1 MMRTMP
7 LTTSHLQPRGVTR
20 ITLLPAAFFLWALFF
35 CFCPSVQAQ
44 EKQVEAGQ
52 WFLQQEGHGE
62 ASFALL
68 LHCSKKQQSSSC
80 DAQNLPAQLIASS
93 VYVPGLDASRAL
105 LSSAPWVGGVW
116 LGRGLVLQPQWLQH
130 LLTRASA
137 ASTTLWLR
145 IAGAGLMAGYLA
157 HRVLQHGLSD
167 LEDATI
173 HPHTQNGLIPETP
186 SSRPPPHNL
195 LPHPP
200 LSESKDESLFP
211 TNNFH
216 LPTEKAAQ
224 QQIQLH
230 TFLAELS
237 ELSEEVSEALE
248 LMSKGFKQLQRR
260 AGTNNTKVQQ
270 MELLVRGGLFQNSE
284 LRAKDGQS
292 IDKSFEELGLK
303 LDILARNVGEL
314 RQALPAQNAAL
325 LPLPRGLEV
334 DRLKILQQQLT
345 VLGGSLAGIRGRL
358 IEASSDIEDP
368 RLRGKVRGFVRSP
381 VSFTHLAFYSK
392 PSSSQIVIK
401 LSALA
406 GVLAHVAWRTEAL
419 QRELTDTHAGVLLGY
434 PATLRYRD
442 HHQSLQLS
450 TTMLALHLR
459 LLRAQLEEREFSEAE
474 LALSTD
480 EASRPQERQDFYS
493 DFDMLL
499 ERLREQP
506 GRSSAD
512 LISEYESTAAA
523 HIARIYHS
531 SFAQKAMELSVL
543 LEALQKKI
551 GLDHDAISAHAVAWD
566 QLSPAARRHL
576 ILSWSYGQADD
587 TSFIMRSSAQILR
600 NSLMLQMVREKA
612 HQESPLF
619 PLLSDIGATNFYRYD
634 RLFYELSLPQEA
646 KHLPLGSITNSQQ
659 ELLARFLHNLDAENQ
674 ELVLSGFDH
683 EDSQNWD
690 HMQDFRTI
698 SHRSSMYRLS
708 NSSRIFITALP
719 YIENLVAT
727 LEELL
732 PHLVSVKITTKTS
745 S

>member
-1 MMRTMP
+1 MMRTMT

-44 EKQVEAGQ
+44 EKRAEAGQ

-68 LHCSKKQQSSSC
+68 HCSTKQQSSSC

-116 LGRGLVLQPQWLQH
+116 LGRGLALQPQWLQH
-130 LLTRASA
+130 LFTRASA

-157 HRVLQHGLSD
+157 HRVLQHGFSD
-167 LEDATI
+167 FDDATI

-200 LSESKDESLFP
+200 LSESTDESLFP

-216 LPTEKAAQ
+216 LPPEKSAQ

-248 LMSKGFKQLQRR
+248 LMSKGFGQLQRR
-260 AGTNNTKVQQ
+260 ADTNNKEVQQ
-270 MELLVRGGLFQNSE
+270 MELLVGGGLFQNSE
-284 LRAKDGQS
+284 LRAKDGRT

-314 RQALPAQNAAL
+314 HQALLAQNAAL
-325 LPLPRGLEV
+325 LPLPRGLEA
-334 DRLKILQQQLT
+334 DRLKVLQQQLT

-358 IEASSDIEDP
+358 IETSSDIEDP
-368 RLRGKVRGFVRSP
+368 RLRGKVRSFVRSP
-381 VSFTHLAFYSK
+381 VSLTHLAFYPKTSF
-392 PSSSQIVIK
+392 SQI
-401 LSALA
+401 SALA
-406 GVLAHVAWRTEAL
+406 GVLAHVAWRTKAL

-474 LALSTD
+474 LAFSTD
-480 EASRPQERQDFYS
+480 EASKPQERQDFYS

-506 GRSSAD
+506 ERSSAD

-566 QLSPAARRHL
+566 KLSPAARRHL

-587 TSFIMRSSAQILR
+587 TSFILRSSAQILR

-619 PLLSDIGATNFYRYD
+619 PLLSDIGAANFYRYD

-646 KHLPLGSITNSQQ
+646 KHLPLGSITNNQQ
-659 ELLARFLHNLDAENQ
+659 EVLAHFLHNLDAENQ

-727 LEELL
+727 LEEFYLNL
-732 PHLVSVKITTKTS
+732 SL
-745 S
+745 